1 MLFQALDDKREC
13 LGIYS
18 AGELHYNQPPENLTK
33 TWGYSPVCSGRDIEY
48 AQIYSGGKSLSE
60 VCPDDLRGDFSI
72 VSSKMMAFLKS
83 FKKSKIDLSEN
94 CFYDMVPQRFLLD
107 FYSVKDAVCEHV
119 FDSLEKP
126 VNHDFLAKISEMV
139 YDISCQDFPLNKS
152 ALDRFAANPAALNL
166 RKKIGPLNSVR
177 YNMFGT
183 VTGRL
188 TTFKNSFPILTLDKK
203 FRNVVEPVNDLL
215 VEIDYNAAE
224 LRTLLGLSGITQPSG
239 DIHTWNMQNIFPEA
253 QSRDEAKK
261 SIFSWLYNPESSNRM
276 AEKYYLREDLIK
288 KYHDGQV
295 VTTPMGR
302 KVESTRRTALNYLI
316 QSTSSDIFLNSAYGV
331 WSGMK
336 DMKSSVRFLVHD
348 SLLLDVCESEMAEV
362 TRLIDVFSKTPLG
375 EYAVGVSIG
384 KSYGNMRKIK

>member
-18 AGELHYNQPPENLTK
+18 AGELHYSQFPETLTR
-33 TWGYSPVCSGRDIEY
+33 TWGYSPVCSGRDVEY
-48 AQIYSGGKSLSE
+48 AQIYSGGNSLSS
-60 VCPDDLRGDFSI
+60 VCPEDLKDDFSI
-72 VSSKMMAFLKS
+72 VSSKMMAFLRS
-83 FKKSKIDLSEN
+83 FDKSKIDLSEN

-107 FYSVKDAVCEHV
+107 FYSVKDAICQRI
-119 FDSLEKP
+119 FDNSSKP
-126 VNHDFLAKISEMV
+126 VNHDFLAKIAEMV
-139 YDISCQDFPLNKS
+139 YDISCQDFPLNRS
-152 ALDRFAANPAALNL
+152 ALDRFWTDPAASNL

-215 VEIDYNAAE
+215 VEVDYNAAE
-224 LRTLLGLSGITQPSG
+224 LRTLLGLSGVTQPVG
-239 DIHTWNMQNIFPEA
+239 DIHAWNMQNIFPEA
-253 QSRDEAKK
+253 QSRDAAKK
-261 SIFSWLYNPESSNRM
+261 SIFSWLYNPESSNKM
-276 AEKYYLREDLIK
+276 AEKYYLREDLIE
-288 KYHDGQV
+288 KYYDGQV

-302 KVESTRRTALNYLI
+302 EVESTRRTALNYLI

-336 DMKSSVRFLVHD
+336 GMRSSVRFLVHD

-362 TRLIDVFSKTPLG
+362 TRLIDIFSKTPLG
-375 EYAVGVSIG
+375 EYVTGVSVG
-384 KSYGNMRKIK
+384 KSYGNMRKIR